1 LTEYNRLLAAG
12 ELRPDRHQQ
21 DIVTRMQ
28 ALHGALAGYEAIRR
42 RRGGLLARLRARPKK
57 DDFPRGLYIYGD
69 VGRGKSMLM
78 DLFFDTAP
86 VEKKRRVHFH
96 AFMLEIH
103 RAIHDWRY
111 MDSVARK
118 ARHGTDKDDPIP
130 PLAEKI
136 ADSSLLLCFDEFQVT
151 DVTDAMILGRLFEN
165 LFARGVVMVLTSN
178 RIPDDLYI
186 GGLNRQLFLP
196 SIALIRERLDVT
208 SLNGPT
214 DYRLERMKG
223 MAVYHHPLGDAA
235 TRALSEA
242 FWRLTD
248 HEVADRSKVGPAELR
263 VQGRTIRVPV
273 ADKGV
278 AVFSFKKLCGA
289 TLGPADYLE
298 IAWHY
303 HTVIMVGIPR
313 LGPENR
319 NEAKRFVTFIDALYE
334 NNVKFLCCAE
344 VAPADLYQEGHG
356 HFEFQRTVS
365 RLMEMQSRDY
375 LARGHAV

>member
-28 ALHGALAGYEAIRR
+28 TLHDALTGYEAARR
-42 RRGGLLARLRARPKK
+42 RRGGLLARLRTRPKK

-111 MDSVARK
+111 MDSAARK

-289 TLGPADYLE
+289 ALGPADYLE